1 MSARR
6 ARGRTNIAR
15 TGREIRVPELLARHR
30 LTDYFKAKALTPSTQ
45 GLAKGL
51 RRIQIVARLTVHV
64 FTGMRDE
71 EVSSLQYSCLQ
82 LTLRHGKEHFALVGS
97 TTKLNHGRAKVVRW
111 VTNQEAA
118 RAVRIAQRITDLCH
132 RAFTKQSDSAQPTP
146 DTAPLFAAVSY
157 LGFVGKKAVSLE
169 GRMLPGRH
177 WHMRHITE
185 LRLLLQP
192 MLEDADLRELE
203 QIDPHRAWRSEER
216 FKLGIPWVLTSH
228 QLRRSL
234 ALYAQRSGLVSLS
247 SLRRQLQHLTEEM
260 SRYYARGSAC
270 AKNLIGDY
278 KDHFGREWQEAQP
291 VSAAMSYLFNVLL
304 TDEILFGAHGN
315 WVEKRVRGPDGTV
328 IVDREATLRRF
339 KKGELAYRETSLG
352 GCASTETCDKLP
364 IGWLNIEC
372 VKGCRNFVGRLPKL
386 EQAIAAQTKLINSI
400 DPTSAEFRIE
410 SDDLDV
416 LVKARDKVQQ
426 RTAELA

>member
-1 MSARR
+1 
-6 ARGRTNIAR
+6 
-15 TGREIRVPELLARHR
+15 
-30 LTDYFKAKALTPSTQ
+30 
-45 GLAKGL
+45 
-51 RRIQIVARLTVHV
+51 
-64 FTGMRDE
+64 MRDE
-71 EVSSLQYSCLQ
+71 EVSGLKYSCLEV
-82 LTLRHGKEHFALVGS
+82 TLRHGKQHFALVGS
-97 TTKLNHGRAKVVRW
+97 TTKLNHGRAKAVRW

-118 RAVRIAQRITDLCH
+118 RAVRIAQRIAALCH
-132 RAFTKQSDSAQPTP
+132 RAFTKQSDPTQPTP
-146 DTAPLFAAVSY
+146 DTVPLFAAVSY
-157 LGFVGKKAVSLE
+157 LGFLGRKMISRQ

-177 WHMRHITE
+177 WHFRNFSD

-192 MLEDADLRELE
+192 TIEEADLRELE

-216 FKLGIPWVLTSH
+216 FKLGIPWTLTSH

-234 ALYAQRSGLVSLS
+234 ALYAQRSGWVSLP
-247 SLRRQLQHLTEEM
+247 SLRRQLQHVTEEM

-291 VSAAMSYLFNVLL
+291 VSAAMSYLYNVLL
-304 TDEILFGAHGN
+304 TDEVLFGAHGN

-328 IVDREATLRRF
+328 MIDREQTLRRF
-339 KKGELAYRETSLG
+339 KRGELAYRETSLG

-386 EQAIAAQTKLINSI
+386 EQAISAQTKLIKSL
-400 DPTSAEFRIE
+400 DPKSAEFRIE

-416 LVKARDKVQQ
+416 LVKARDKVRQ
-426 RTAELA
+426 RTPELA